1 MTTAGPVSKG
11 LLTGK
16 HFLLGD
22 HAAAEGAILAGC
34 RFFAGYPI
42 TPATEIAERMSVRLP
57 QVGGVYIQMED
68 ELASMNAILGASW
81 AGVKSMTA
89 TSGPGFSL
97 MMENLGLGIML
108 ETPCVLVNVQRGGP
122 STGLPTLVGQ
132 QDMMQARWGSHG
144 DYEIIALSP
153 SSPQELF
160 DLTIRAFNLSEK
172 YRIPVLV
179 MTDAEVGHMTEKVV
193 IPAPEEIQ
201 IVNRPQVR
209 RGDVEPDHFRI
220 YRDRPAGN
228 GDGYVSPMAAAGEGY
243 RIHVTGLTHDERG
256 YPGMNARTQEWNI
269 NRLVNKIR
277 AHRDEIIEVQEQGL
291 DDAEVVVVSYG
302 ISARTSL
309 WPIELARREGIR
321 VGYLRLVTVW
331 PFPEERIRQLARN
344 IRAFVVPEIN
354 MGQMVREVERCAAG
368 QAQVFGANRAGGDIL
383 EPEQVLDV
391 IRRAA
396 GLESPSTQ
404 QEG

>member
-1 MTTAGPVSKG
+1 MTKQKG
-11 LLTGK
+11 SLTGE
-16 HFLLGD
+16 HFMLGD
-22 HAAAEGAILAGC
+22 HACAEGAILAGC

-57 QVGGVYIQMED
+57 QVEGKYVQMED
-68 ELASMNAILGASW
+68 ELASMNAVLGASW

-153 SSPQELF
+153 GSPQELF

-172 YRIPVLV
+172 YRTPVLV

-193 IPAPEEIQ
+193 IPPVEEIE
-201 IVNRPQVR
+201 ILHRPQVA
-209 RGDVEPDHFRI
+209 RGELEPDRFRI
-220 YRDRPAGN
+220 YRSSPNRDA
-228 GDGYVSPMAAAGEGY
+228 GYVSPMAKVGDGF

-256 YPGMNARTQEWNI
+256 YPAMNAEANEWNVKRI
-269 NRLVNKIR
+269 MEKITANKK
-277 AHRDEIIEVQEQGL
+277 DIIQLEKVKLRGA
-291 DDAEVVVVSYG
+291 DVVVVSYG

-309 WPIELARREGIR
+309 WPIEQARNEGIK
-321 VGYLRLVTVW
+321 VGYLRLITVW
-331 PFPEERIRQLARN
+331 PFPEDFIKNLAEKVQ
-344 IRAFVVPEIN
+344 AFIVPEIN

-368 QAQVFGANRAGGDIL
+368 KAKVIGVHKPGGDIL
-383 EPEQVLDV
+383 DPGDVLEA
-391 IRRAA
+391 IRQGA
-396 GLESPSTQ
+396 GVLQKT
-404 QEG
+404 